1 MNKLRFLSMVA
12 VTFGVSAFSS
22 TAFAQK
28 AANPEIAQKLVAP
41 LVAPQAIATPNCVP
55 GIDVALRGQYGRQYG
70 SLIASLSPNVYD
82 LTQLVDAVDNPATY
96 GDLLNFSL
104 DLAASTPNGR
114 LLIALPDGTVVVD
127 TFQPVDLDNLLPEGN
142 SYEHFQQKTVNE
154 NHNTRVAI
162 ISAQIYPCGVGVES
176 KASTTT
182 GTFQSYAALRLGG
195 QFLSSGTARLS
206 ITSPMQATTSSVQ
219 E

>member
-1 MNKLRFLSMVA
+1 MKKLRMLSVFAVA
-12 VTFGVSAFSS
+12 FGMTAFSS

-28 AANPEIAQKLVAP
+28 AANPEAAQKMVAP

-55 GIDVALRGQYGRQYG
+55 GIDVALRGQYGRQYS

-96 GDLLNFSL
+96 RDLLTFSR
-104 DLAASTPNGR
+104 DLAASIPNGR

-127 TFQPVDLDNLLPEGN
+127 TFQPDDLDNNLLEGN
-142 SYEHFQQKTVNE
+142 SYEHFEKKTVNE

-162 ISAQIYPCGVGVES
+162 MSAQLYPCGVGVES
-176 KASTTT
+176 KPSTTT

-195 QFLSSGTARLS
+195 QFQSSGTARLS
-206 ITSPMQATTSSVQ
+206 ITSPTM
-219 E
+219 